1 MSTLIPDSILA
12 RLEADNAPYIGGR
25 FLTDTSVGTM
35 QHVDPSTG
43 RSIAVAAI
51 GGAAEIDAAVR
62 SSQVAQRH
70 WMSLPSS
77 RRAAILQRFA
87 DLIERDADLLCDVLA
102 VDAGVPASM
111 GVALAVAWVRHF
123 AGWADKVTG
132 VAGDATASG
141 GLYYTRREPYGVV
154 GVVIPWN
161 HPIIATCQVALP
173 AIAAGNAV
181 VLKPPSVTPFAALQL
196 GRLAIEAGMPEGL
209 LNIVPGDA
217 EAGEALI
224 RHPGVGKISFTGG
237 VGTARQVMATAAD
250 VLKPV
255 FLELG
260 GKSPNLLFA
269 DAVLQ
274 AQVPFSLFFAM
285 GLSGQGCV
293 LPTRLLVESSVYDQ
307 VVEMLAAMAGHF
319 RIGPALDRAT
329 TFGPVVNE
337 AACQRI
343 LGVIDRAVAERQGRL
358 VAGGKRAGGELA
370 AGYFI
375 EPTIFADVDPRS
387 PIAREEIFGPVLSVI
402 RFETEDQAV
411 AMANDSELGLGAYV
425 QTASLDRAH
434 RLAAKLQAGYVNIN
448 GFSNMDPAAPFG
460 GYKQSGFGR
469 IGGQAGLDEYLQTKT
484 VYLGVDLGRA
494 G

>member
-269 DAVLQ
+269 GCRAAGPGAVFAVLCDG
-274 AQVPFSLFFAM
+274 AFGA
-285 GLSGQGCV
+285 GLRAAHAPAGRKLRLRPGRRNARRDGRALQDRPGARSCHDVRPRRQRSGMPEDSRRHRPRGGRAAGPAGGRRQTCWRRACR
-293 LPTRLLVESSVYDQ
+293 RLLHRADDLCRRRSAQ
-307 VVEMLAAMAGHF
+307 PHRARGNL
-319 RIGPALDRAT
+319 RGPCCR
-329 TFGPVVNE
+329 
-337 AACQRI
+337 
-343 LGVIDRAVAERQGRL
+343 
-358 VAGGKRAGGELA
+358 
-370 AGYFI
+370 
-375 EPTIFADVDPRS
+375 
-387 PIAREEIFGPVLSVI
+387 
-402 RFETEDQAV
+402 
-411 AMANDSELGLGAYV
+411 
-425 QTASLDRAH
+425 
-434 RLAAKLQAGYVNIN
+434 
-448 GFSNMDPAAPFG
+448 
-460 GYKQSGFGR
+460 
-469 IGGQAGLDEYLQTKT
+469 
-484 VYLGVDLGRA
+484 
-494 G
+494 